1 MVESSKDK
9 NIKIHTYSEVEQVK
23 GYVGNFDVRIRK
35 KARSVD
41 MSKCTGCGACQDAC
55 PKVVPSEWDLG
66 LGTRKAIYTPFA
78 QAVPNVPVIDRS
90 TCLIFT
96 RAKEKCG
103 AACVRACAAKAITHK
118 QEDEIIN
125 EKFGAIVVATGY
137 SLYPW
142 EKHYGEYG
150 GGRYRDVITSLHFE
164 RMLQASGPTGGHI
177 IRPSD
182 GKEPKHVV
190 FIQCV
195 GSRDESKG
203 VPYCS
208 GTCCMYT
215 AKQAILLREHLHDAQ
230 AFVFYIDIRATKK
243 NYEQFVLRAQRDYGV
258 IYTRGRVSRI
268 YQHGDKL
275 IVKGADTLAAM
286 PVELEADLVVLATAM
301 VPQPDAADLA
311 RMLAI
316 PHDQFNL
323 YTEAHPKLR
332 PVESVTRGIFLAGA
346 CQSPMDIPESVA
358 MGSAAAAKVCGILS
372 HSELTLEPT
381 IAYVDTDRCSGCL
394 ACTTACPFEAITT
407 ASVDGRTVSSVIA
420 SVCQGCGTCAAT
432 CPASAITMKGFTND
446 QIYSQIEAPFKTL
459 EKKEVAARAQI

>member
-9 NIKIHTYSEVEQVK
+9 NITIHTYSEVEQVK

-35 KARSVD
+35 KARSVE
-41 MSKCTGCGACQDAC
+41 MSKCTGCGACVEAC
-55 PKVVPSEWDLG
+55 PHVVPSEWDLG

-90 TCLIFT
+90 VCRIFT
-96 RAKEKCG
+96 KSKEKCG
-103 AACVRACAAKAITHK
+103 AACVRACAAKAVNHK

-137 SLYPW
+137 SLHPW
-142 EKHYGEYG
+142 EKAYGEYG
-150 GGRYRDVITSLHFE
+150 GGRYKDVITSLHFE
-164 RMLQASGPTGGHI
+164 RMLQASGPTSGHV

-182 GKEPKHVV
+182 GKEPKNVV

-208 GTCCMYT
+208 GVCCMYT
-215 AKQAILLREHLHDAQ
+215 AKQAILLKEHCHDAQ
-230 AFVFYIDIRATKK
+230 AYVFYIDLRATKK

-258 IYTRGRVSRI
+258 IYTRGRVSKI
-268 YQHGDKL
+268 YQKGDKL
-275 IVKGADTLAAM
+275 IVRGADTLAGV
-286 PVELEADLVVLATAM
+286 PVEVEADLVVLATAI
-301 VPQPDAADLA
+301 VPQTDAADVA

-316 PHDQFNL
+316 PHDQFGL
-323 YTEAHPKLR
+323 FTEAHPKLR

-346 CQSPMDIPESVA
+346 CQSPMDIPESVSMA
-358 MGSAAAAKVCGILS
+358 SAAAAKVMGILS
-372 HSELTLEPT
+372 HSELMLEPT
-381 IAYVDTDRCSGCL
+381 IAEVNAERCSGCL
-394 ACTTACPFEAITT
+394 ACTKVCPFEAITT
-407 ASVDGRTVSSVIA
+407 VAYDGRTVSNVIA

-432 CPASAITMKGFTND
+432 CPASAITLKGFTNEE
-446 QIYSQIEAPFKTL
+446 IYAQIEAPFKQL
-459 EKKEVAARAQI
+459 VRKEVTAGAPA